1 MGQDKALLD
10 FAGRPLVEAVIDVAI
25 ELGQPGI
32 PPILIVSR
40 EQFTDTRYRE
50 LAGRRGIRLA
60 AEDHDRQGPLGGLAT
75 ALNLCAGARGVML
88 LACDMPF
95 LTAELL
101 RHLIAAH
108 LPGPDG
114 AAGVTMPLD
123 RNGRRQPLVAIY
135 EGTTRPVVTAMIQ
148 AGELRLEALSNHVPT
163 RLVPFGELRGLPGH
177 ERFFTNLNRPD
188 DLEAAGRLHPPPL
201 LS

>member
-10 FAGRPLVEAVIDVAI
+10 FAGRPLVEAVIDVAMQT
-25 ELGQPGI
+25 GQTGT
-32 PPILIVSR
+32 PPILIVNR
-40 EQFTDTRYRE
+40 EQFPDARYRE

-60 AEDHDRQGPLGGLAT
+60 AEDHDRHGPLGGLAT
-75 ALNLCAGARGVML
+75 ALDLCAGARGVVL

-101 RHLIAAH
+101 RYLISGHLAE
-108 LPGPDG
+108 PDE
-114 AAGVTMPLD
+114 APGVTMPLD
-123 RNGRRQPLVAIY
+123 RNGRRQPLVAVY
-135 EGTTRPVVTAMIQ
+135 DGSTRPVVETMIRT
-148 AGELRLEALSNHVPT
+148 GERRLEGLSHRVPT
-163 RLVPFGELRGLPGH
+163 RLVPFEELRRLPGH

-201 LS
+201 LG